1 MSDDGRYEALISA
14 GIAAYDA
21 KDRAHFTL
29 GQLAAAVEKD
39 YGNDALGAYAA
50 DINAER
56 ARLAEYRTVWNFYE
70 MSAVADYYDTFA
82 NLRYSHWRDA
92 MRLGDKAAAL
102 SFLAEASDGGLKV
115 EAARVELAKR
125 LGKPVPGRKVAEFE
139 IMYAQITHDHVSST
153 VGLEVNGDA
162 AWLIPLL
169 TAPDTRYRVV
179 VYALPDAESASS

>member
-56 ARLAEYRTVWNFYE
+56 ARLAEYRTVWKFYE

-92 MRLGDKAAAL
+92 MRLGDKTSAL

-115 EAARVELAKR
+115 EAARVELVKR
-125 LGKPVPGRKVAEFE
+125 LGKPVTGRKVAEFE
-139 IMYAQITHDHVSST
+139 ANIFDFTTYETIPGWTEGYTMIAFST
-153 VGLEVNGDA
+153 SVPLEKPSDRN
-162 AWLIPLL
+162 
-169 TAPDTRYRVV
+169 RYRVV
-179 VYALPDAESASS
+179 VYALESATA

>member
-70 MSAVADYYDTFA
+70 MSAVADYYDAFA

-92 MRLGDKAAAL
+92 MRLGDKTAAL
-102 SFLAEASDGGLKV
+102 LFLAEASDGGLKV
-115 EAARVELAKR
+115 EAARVELAK
-125 LGKPVPGRKVAEFE
+125 LAGKPVTGRKVWE
-139 IMYAQITHDHVSST
+139 
-153 VGLEVNGDA
+153 GDA
-162 AWLIPLL
+162 IYSVPTTDIPALRLL
-169 TAPDTRYRVV
+169 GDDFDGVLQPGGEYIVR
-179 VYALPDAESASS
+179 VYAVDGAV